1 MYGFSITLDALS
13 AMVTGDV
20 QQDVRVQELWAA
32 GVKYESIKNGDDLR
46 FFNELLLSAKKN
58 LKCRHR
64 KGHIRLNGAE
74 YRT

>member
-1 MYGFSITLDALS
+1 MGFVVFMLLMWWWIDKYGFSITLDALS

-32 GVKYESIKNGDDLR
+32 GVKYESIKDGDDLR

-58 LKCRHR
+58 
-64 KGHIRLNGAE
+64 
-74 YRT
+74 